1 MAGFARTV
9 LIDRPVEEV
18 FEAERPGR
26 GPAGLHRI
34 VQHDRIGGRCRGGVY
49 YLQGAAQVIRRGCVS
64 VCVCVLLVGRSASH
78 PNPHSIRINK
88 SPASI

>member
-34 VQHDRIGGRCRGGVY
+34 VQHDRIGGRF
-49 YLQGAAQVIRRGCVS
+49 RGCV
-64 VCVCVLLVGRSASH
+64 LLAGRSASL
-78 PNPHSIRINK
+78 PRGVS
-88 SPASI
+88 ACACVYYL

>member
-26 GPAGLHRI
+26 GLAGLHRI
-34 VQHDRIGGRCRGGVY
+34 VQHDRIGGRF
-49 YLQGAAQVIRRGCVS
+49 RGCV
-64 VCVCVLLVGRSASH
+64 LLAGRSASH
-78 PNPHSIRINK
+78 PWRSGLTTTADRGT
-88 SPASI
+88 AA